1 MGKNQCIVHG
11 MYSGRIKQEKKKSQ
25 EKPYYAL
32 ACGISLNARFNTAV
46 F

>member
-1 MGKNQCIVHG
+1 MVCILAE
-11 MYSGRIKQEKKKSQ
+11 SNRKKKKSQ